1 MIDLVGKCVPNV
13 EGELRDLFI
22 AECGSQG
29 IKPFNG
35 EFLKRC
41 WKYLCVLDNFPKT
54 IVGGQGDAR
63 YNLKVL
69 TLQDFK
75 PSVPSWNNKTPCEMT
90 KEEALEFIS
99 DRFDGVEMEFRS
111 LPFGDWC
118 SACMTPLGI
127 VRDSL
132 YRIKPQPTEQQIKI
146 VELEATIKKAQ
157 EQIEELKKLLTLKFN
172 RVI

>member
-1 MIDLVGKCVPNV
+1 MINLVGKYVPNE
-13 EGELRDLFI
+13 EGVLRDLFI
-22 AECGSQG
+22 AECERQG
-29 IKPFNG
+29 
-35 EFLKRC
+35 LKQYSETTLEKRR
-41 WKYLCVLDNFPKT
+41 WPYICVVEGLLR
-54 IVGGQGDAR
+54 GG
-63 YNLKVL
+63 NLNIIEECAIL
-69 TLQDFK
+69 TLADFK

-132 YRIKPQPTEQQIKI
+132 YRIKPQT
-146 VELEATIKKAQ
+146 
-157 EQIEELKKLLTLKFN
+157 N
-172 RVI
+172 RTTD